1 MVSAVWLLWC
11 LAAVWAELER
21 PSNEINTE
29 NSEETFPWRN
39 QRLPI
44 VVQPDQYFIC
54 IHPDLTANTF
64 TGQVH
69 ILVTVL
75 NDTRLIVLNSKGLAI
90 KEVVLRDLTQPAA
103 TYRRAQ
109 PVEIQKQ
116 ILLHEANGRQERS
129 VKNQVSLRV
138 LESEANE
145 QLALISDVP
154 LKAGHQFQLSIS
166 YSGNFSRSYSGL
178 YKATYMTPDGDL
190 RTIVATNFEPSYA
203 REAFPCFDEPGMK
216 ALFSLVVVREAG
228 QISLSN
234 MPELYTKALQD
245 GLEEDHYQASARM
258 SSYLVAF
265 VVCDFAQNTAQTKK
279 GVKVSVFAA
288 DHQINQT
295 HHALKVAV
303 DILEF
308 YEEYFKISYP
318 LPKIDLVAIPD
329 FEAGAMENWGLVT
342 FRETSLLYQEHR
354 DSLRGRSW
362 VSLVT
367 AHELAHQWFGN
378 LVTMQWW
385 DDVWLNEG
393 FASYLEYVAIK
404 HLEPHWGMEDQ
415 YLLMNM
421 YKALER
427 DSLLTTH
434 SVSLPVSGSTQIREM
449 FDAVSYSKGAS
460 VLGMLHMYLSDHVF
474 LSGIQSYLRTHLYN
488 NAQPDDLWTAMSET
502 AQQNHMFTDVKA
514 LMDTWITQRGY
525 PVVSVSIQGTH
536 IHLRQDLF
544 TILPQ
549 NDTDSLWQI
558 PFTFYTS
565 SSSTVTIHLMTSK
578 EEIIDLPEE
587 VTWIKANVNSS
598 GFYRVFYDSHTL
610 LGLVTQLEGGQ
621 ARFSSADRAGLID
634 DTFHLARQ
642 GSLHYC
648 EAFKYTLFMK
658 TEHEL
663 LPITVF
669 INHMTNMIHKF
680 SFNKQ
685 PCIAHL
691 LKEHLWSMLG
701 RLADAQRWEDAGS
714 LPFQSRRV
722 KLLELAARLGR
733 SPETEQNALRLF
745 HFWMAKN
752 GDHPLP
758 ATLRGLIFQV
768 GVRKGGHIEWK
779 FLLKKYQQNT
789 SCKEKAIMLA
799 ALCHT
804 TSQSKIQ
811 WLLNASLQHHV
822 IKTQDFSLI
831 VEQLAFRPT
840 TNEMVWKFLQK
851 HWEQILLKY
860 PLGSPYLSGIVKSTT
875 SHFNST
881 EKYDEVYDF
890 FVTKK
895 KLSYMSFV
903 KQSLETIK
911 VNMHWIKTNTVT
923 IQSWLQ
929 KTYPNSFKS
938 YLFCK
943 KEVAYRFK
951 WGTTIHI
958 RI

>member
-1 MVSAVWLLWC
+1 M
-11 LAAVWAELER
+11 
-21 PSNEINTE
+21 
-29 NSEETFPWRN
+29 
-39 QRLPI
+39 
-44 VVQPDQYFIC
+44 
-54 IHPDLTANTF
+54 
-64 TGQVH
+64 
-69 ILVTVL
+69 
-75 NDTRLIVLNSKGLAI
+75 
-90 KEVVLRDLTQPAA
+90 
-103 TYRRAQ
+103 
-109 PVEIQKQ
+109 EIQKQ
-116 ILLHEANGRQERS
+116 ILLREANGRQERS

-154 LKAGHQFQLSIS
+154 LNAGHKFQLSIS

-216 ALFSLVVVREAG
+216 AQFSLVVVREAG

-234 MPELYTKALQD
+234 MPKLYTKALQD
-245 GLEEDHYQASARM
+245 GLEEDHYQASVRM

-404 HLEPHWGMEDQ
+404 HLEPHWGMEDE

-449 FDAVSYSKGAS
+449 FDAVSYSKDEAAS
-460 VLGMLHMYLSDHVF
+460 RIMPLF
-474 LSGIQSYLRTHLYN
+474 PTQ
-488 NAQPDDLWTAMSET
+488 T

-598 GFYRVFYDSHTL
+598 GFYRVFYDRHTL
-610 LGLVTQLEGGQ
+610 RGLVTQLEGGQ
-621 ARFSSADRAGLID
+621 AGLSSADRAGLID

-648 EAFKYTLFMK
+648 EALKYTLFMK
-658 TEHEL
+658 TEKEL

-669 INHMTNMIHKF
+669 INHMSNMISKF

-685 PCIAHL
+685 PCITHL

-779 FLLKKYQQNT
+779 FLLKK
-789 SCKEKAIMLA
+789 
-799 ALCHT
+799 
-804 TSQSKIQ
+804 
-811 WLLNASLQHHV
+811 LLNASLQHHV

-895 KLSYMSFV
+895 RLCHMSFV

-911 VNMHWIKTNTVT
+911 VNMHWLKTNTAT